1 MYLHA
6 APYVY
11 ILCFISYILLRK
23 CFIGDGFLA
32 GGAKRL
38 LMGPAWVATSGAR
51 KFYENSD
58 VRRRMIACV
67 ANFDLRETIFRPKM
81 FAWHVRPGKNDPF
94 LYLVL
99 CSN

>member
-1 MYLHA
+1 MFSWPVQFGKNNQIYGRQFRNRH
-6 APYVY
+6 VT
-11 ILCFISYILLRK
+11 
-23 CFIGDGFLA
+23 
-32 GGAKRL
+32 
-38 LMGPAWVATSGAR
+38 ATR